1 MYSREEEFDKIK
13 KHGDEHWWY
22 VGMRRTALSLL
33 ERYLPRKNN
42 LRILEI
48 GCGTG
53 INLKHLA
60 RYGTPEGIEY
70 DPYALQ
76 LSQKTGYACRP
87 GDMHKLDLPSDAY
100 DVVAFFE
107 VLNQAKE
114 GAHESIVKSVAAS
127 LAPGGILFVREPA
140 HEWLR
145 GSHDVSWSTATRFT
159 KKSIEQIFRNAGLE
173 ILYTGYM
180 NSFLL
185 PAVFLKR
192 TISKATG
199 AGAESD
205 YQVHSKATNSLFAS
219 ILTVERF
226 LLRFMKFPLGVTV
239 VGIGRKKVPSS

>member
-1 MYSREEEFDKIK
+1 MYSREEEFAKIQQ
-13 KHGDEHWWY
+13 HGDEHWWY
-22 VGMRRTALSLL
+22 VGMRRNALALL
-33 ERYLPRKNN
+33 ERYLPKKDH

-76 LSQKTGYACRP
+76 LSQQSGYACRP
-87 GDMHKLDLPSDAY
+87 GDMHKLDLPSEAY
-100 DVVAFFE
+100 DLVAFFE
-107 VLNQAKE
+107 VLNQARKE
-114 GAHESIVKSVAAS
+114 SHESIIKSVASS
-127 LAPGGILFVREPA
+127 LAPGGVLFLREPA
-140 HEWLR
+140 LEWLR

-159 KKSIEQIFRNAGLE
+159 KGSIEQVFRAAGLE

-180 NSFLL
+180 NSILL
-185 PAVFLKR
+185 PAVFLVR
-192 TISKATG
+192 TISKVTG

-205 YQVHSKATNSLFAS
+205 YRVHSRFTNSLFAS
-219 ILTVERF
+219 ILAVERF

-239 VGIGRKKVPSS
+239 VGIARKKLASS